1 MDAAMSPWRGR
12 LALLAAA
19 VVLPAVLLATGMRQP
34 VAAYER
40 AFLTGQLLVASPSMG
55 DRRFEQAVIL
65 MVRHDREGA
74 LGVRIN
80 RPLEERSVASLLES
94 LGEKDTA
101 ALAGTVRIF
110 AGGPVQPEMGFVIH
124 SDDYHRPRTIDLDAH
139 LAVTSN
145 RDILRD
151 IGMNKGPAKSLIAFG
166 YAGWAAGQLE
176 GEIEHGAWVTAPAD
190 VKIVFDLDREKVWEE
205 ATKRRTQDL

>member
-65 MVRHDREGA
+65 
-74 LGVRIN
+74 L
-80 RPLEERSVASLLES
+80 
-94 LGEKDTA
+94 
-101 ALAGTVRIF
+101 
-110 AGGPVQPEMGFVIH
+110 
-124 SDDYHRPRTIDLDAH
+124 
-139 LAVTSN
+139 
-145 RDILRD
+145 
-151 IGMNKGPAKSLIAFG
+151 SLIH
-166 YAGWAAGQLE
+166 
-176 GEIEHGAWVTAPAD
+176 I
-190 VKIVFDLDREKVWEE
+190 
-205 ATKRRTQDL
+205 

>member
-1 MDAAMSPWRGR
+1 MSLWRERPG
-12 LALLAAA
+12 LLAAA
-19 VVLPAVLLATGMRQP
+19 VLLPAALLAAGMGKP

-40 AFLTGQLLVASPSMG
+40 AFLSGQLLVAAPSMA

-65 MVRHDREGA
+65 MVRHDRAGA
-74 LGVRIN
+74 LGIVIN
-80 RPLEERSVASLLES
+80 RPVEERLVASLLES

-101 ALAGTVRIF
+101 ALTGTVRIF

-124 SDDYHRPRTIDLDAH
+124 TDDYHHPRTIELDGH

-151 IGMNKGPAKSLIAFG
+151 IGNNQGPAKSLIAFG

>member
-1 MDAAMSPWRGR
+1 MDGAMSVWRER
-12 LALLAAA
+12 LGLLAAA
-19 VVLPAVLLATGMRQP
+19 VLLPAALLAAGMGKP
-34 VAAYER
+34 VAAYDR
-40 AFLTGQLLVASPSMG
+40 AFLAGQLLVAAPSMA
-55 DRRFEQAVIL
+55 DPRFEQAVIL
-65 MVRHDREGA
+65 MVRHDRDGA
-74 LGVRIN
+74 LGIVIN

-101 ALAGTVRIF
+101 ALTRSVRIF

-124 SDDYHRPRTIDLDAH
+124 TDDYHRPRTIELDGH

-151 IGMNKGPAKSLIAFG
+151 IGMSQGPAKSLIAFG
-166 YAGWAAGQLE
+166 YAGWRAGQLE

-190 VKIVFDLDREKVWEE
+190 AKIVFDLDREKIWEE
-205 ATKRRTQDL
+205 ATRRRTQDL

>member
-101 ALAGTVRIF
+101 ALTGTVRIF

-124 SDDYHRPRTIDLDAH
+124 TDDYHRPRTIDLDAH

-151 IGMNKGPAKSLIAFG
+151 IGTSQGPAKSLIAFG
-166 YAGWAAGQLE
+166 YAGWRAGQLE

-190 VKIVFDLDREKVWEE
+190 ARLVFDLDREKVWEE

>member
-1 MDAAMSPWRGR
+1 MSSWRERLFLLAAATLLPA
-12 LALLAAA
+12 ALLAA
-19 VVLPAVLLATGMRQP
+19 GMGKP

-40 AFLTGQLLVASPSMG
+40 AFLAGQLLVAAPSMG
-55 DRRFEQAVIL
+55 DPRFEQAVIL
-65 MVRHDREGA
+65 MVRHDRDGA
-74 LGVRIN
+74 LGIVIN

-101 ALAGTVRIF
+101 ALTGTVRIF

-124 SDDYHRPRTIDLDAH
+124 SDDYHRPRTIELDGH

-151 IGMNKGPAKSLIAFG
+151 IGTNQGPAKSLIAFG
-166 YAGWAAGQLE
+166 YAGWRAGQLE

-190 VKIVFDLDREKVWEE
+190 AKIVFDLDREKVWEE
-205 ATKRRTQDL
+205 ATRRRTQDL